1 MSRPYALPVAPTRLA
16 DNRTSI
22 PPPEPRSRTD
32 SPSWRSASAV
42 GLPQPSEASTAPSGK
57 PLVCEASYR
66 LSVTGSQPHAPLGPQ
81 LPFSP
86 PSTLIA
92 ASAYFSFTV
101 SLICRSLIVAFRA
114 RGFNQSQHASSQ
126 LPACLPGFTDFVYAA
141 ICSSSHTQRSLC
153 DSISTIWTRVSSERA

>member
-66 LSVTGSQPHAPLGPQ
+66 LSLTH
-81 LPFSP
+81 
-86 PSTLIA
+86 
-92 ASAYFSFTV
+92 
-101 SLICRSLIVAFRA
+101 R
-114 RGFNQSQHASSQ
+114 
-126 LPACLPGFTDFVYAA
+126 CLPGSRFESITTREFTATGVFAGLHGLRVRRDLVERLSLEVVVHPPA
-141 ICSSSHTQRSLC
+141 IAPIRQQAGILQHLEVEREPGLC
-153 DSISTIWTRVSSERA
+153 DTEHLLELAHTAFFV